1 MSRQFAKISYSLI
14 DDESLSC
21 QARFVYI
28 VLFRYVTK
36 SDLSI
41 PVKLSTLK
49 ISEKCQMSKTSVK
62 NALKELVT
70 AGYIRRESR
79 YKQSAF
85 TYILK

>member
-21 QARFVYI
+21 QARFVYV

-41 PVKLSTLK
+41 PIKISTLK
-49 ISEKCQMSKTSVK
+49 ISEKCQMSKSSVK
-62 NALKELVT
+62 NALKELIM
-70 AGYIRRESR
+70 ANYIRRESR
-79 YKQSAF
+79 YKQAAL